1 MTTNN
6 SSRDR
11 EDHDKAGAAG
21 SKARHEEGQGQGGGG
36 SYDVI
41 DNRVYVGGVPVWMNE
56 PDLFNYFL
64 KFGQVET
71 AIIIDKSV
79 QSSINR

>member
-6 SSRDR
+6 SRDR
-11 EDHDKAGAAG
+11 EDNDKAGAGG
-21 SKARHEEGQGQGGGG
+21 SKPRHEEGQRQGG